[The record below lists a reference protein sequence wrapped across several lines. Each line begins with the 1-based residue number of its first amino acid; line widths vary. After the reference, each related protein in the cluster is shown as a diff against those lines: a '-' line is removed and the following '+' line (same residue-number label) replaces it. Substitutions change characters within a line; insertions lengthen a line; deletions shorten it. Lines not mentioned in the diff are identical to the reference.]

1 MRDIVFA
8 VSCVLVTALV
18 VSAEGQE
25 SQRPN
30 VVLILAD
37 DLGWTDLA
45 CYGSDLHET
54 PHLDRL
60 AASGV
65 KFTQAYSACTV
76 CSPTR
81 ASILTGKYP
90 ARLHLTDWIPG
101 LMPANPKMIV
111 PEWTKQLVAEEQT
124 LAEVFRDAG
133 YVTASIGKW
142 HLGTEAFYPEK
153 HGFALNVAGTQAPSP
168 RSYFAPY
175 SIATL
180 AEGNEGEYLTDRL
193 AAEAEKFLRANKE
206 RPFFLYLPHF
216 AVHLPIQAKA
226 PMVEKYRAKLRPGLK
241 HTNPTYAAMLES
253 LDEAVGRVLA
263 TLQEL
268 KIAERTIVVFTS
280 DNGGHIPT
288 TSNAPLRYGK
298 ASCYEGGTRVPL
310 LVRQPGAIAA
320 GSSCEVPVISPDL
333 FPTVLAMAKLSAA
346 KQPNSGQSLDGVDL
360 TPVLH
365 QKGSIART
373 ELFWHYPHYQ
383 LYQQGGT
390 TPYGAIRAGDW
401 KYIEFF
407 DGQPAELYHLAVDGS
422 EQRNLADE
430 RPEKAAALAARLKA
444 WRQEVGAQMPT
455 PNPAYDATKPQHV
468 PKAKAKAKAG

>member
-1 MRDIVFA
+1 MRGLK
-8 VSCVLVTALV
+8 LVIYFLSISLIASLA
-18 VSAEGQE
+18 SPAWAQE
-25 SQRPN
+25 SRPPN

-60 AASGV
+60 AAGGM

-90 ARLHLTDWIPG
+90 ARLHVTDWIPG
-101 LMPANPKMIV
+101 LMPANPKLIV
-111 PEWTKQLVAEEQT
+111 PDWTKHLPYDEQS
-124 LAEVFRDAG
+124 LAEVFRAAG
-133 YVTASIGKW
+133 YGTASIGKW
-142 HLGTEAFYPEK
+142 HLGNGEFFPEK
-153 HGFALNVAGTQAPSP
+153 HGFDLNIAGTHAPSP

-180 AEGNEGEYLTDRL
+180 PEPQEGEYLTDRL
-193 AAEAEKFLRANKE
+193 AAEAEQFIRANKDQ
-206 RPFFLYLPHF
+206 PFFVYLPHF

-226 PMVEKYRAKLRPGLK
+226 DLIEKYRAKLRPGVK
-241 HTNPTYAAMLES
+241 HANPTYAAMLES
-253 LDEAVGRVLA
+253 LDEAVGRVLK
-263 TLQEL
+263 TLDDLQL
-268 KIAERTIVVFTS
+268 TDNTIVVFTS

-288 TSNAPLRYGK
+288 TNNTPLRYGK

-310 LVRQPGAIAA
+310 IVRQPGAIKP
-320 GSSCEVPVISPDL
+320 GSTSDVPVISPDL
-333 FPTVLAMAKLSAA
+333 YPTLLALS
-346 KQPNSGQSLDGVDL
+346 KQKPSGPLDGVDL
-360 TPVLH
+360 SPLLH
-365 QKGSIART
+365 QKGNIERT

-390 TPYGAIRAGDW
+390 TPYGAIRSGAW

-407 DGQPAELYHLAVDGS
+407 DGQPSELYNLATDTS
-422 EQRNLADE
+422 EQKNLASE
-430 RPEKAAALAARLKA
+430 MPEKAAALATRLNS
-444 WRQEVGAQMPT
+444 WRNEVGAQLPT
-455 PNPAYDATKPQHV
+455 KNANYDPNKPQHV
-468 PKAKAKAKAG
+468 PKTKPKQKSN

>member
-1 MRDIVFA
+1 M
-8 VSCVLVTALV
+8 S
-18 VSAEGQE
+18 SANAQGAR
-25 SQRPN
+25 SPN

-37 DLGWTDLA
+37 DLGWTDLG

-60 AASGV
+60 AASGAR
-65 KFTQAYSACTV
+65 FTQAYSACTV

-90 ARLHLTDWIPG
+90 ARLHVTDWIPG
-101 LMPANPKMIV
+101 LMPANPKLIV
-111 PEWTKQLVAEEQT
+111 PDWTKQLVEEEQT

-133 YVTASIGKW
+133 YATASIGKW
-142 HLGTEAFYPEK
+142 HLGMEEFYPEK
-153 HGFALNVAGTQAPSP
+153 HGFGLNIAGTQAPSP
-168 RSYFAPY
+168 KSYFAPY

-180 AEGNEGEYLTDRL
+180 PEGTEGEYLTDRL
-193 AAEAEKFLRANKE
+193 AAEAEKFLRDNKD

-226 PMVEKYRAKLRPGLK
+226 DLVEKYRAKLRPGLK

-253 LDEAVGRVLA
+253 LDAAVGRVLA
-263 TLQEL
+263 TLEEL
-268 KIAERTIVVFTS
+268 KIAEQTIVVFTS

-310 LVRQPGAIAA
+310 LVRQPGKIEA
-320 GSSCEVPVISPDL
+320 GSVCDVPVISPDL
-333 FPTVLAMAKLSAA
+333 FPTVLSMSRTAPATSPGAIRSVDGIDLSPLLY
-346 KQPNSGQSLDGVDL
+346 QQ
-360 TPVLH
+360 
-365 QKGSIART
+365 GSIDRT

-383 LYQQGGT
+383 LYQQGGA

-422 EQRNLADE
+422 EQRNLAGE
-430 RPEKAAALAARLKA
+430 MPEKALALASRLQA
-444 WRQEVGAQMPT
+444 WRREVGAQMPT
-455 PNPAYDATKPQHV
+455 ANPTYDPTKPQHV
-468 PKAKAKAKAG
+468 PKTKAKGKANQVKAN